1 MSTTTTTTTTTST
14 THAQGVHS
22 IDEELWEY
30 ASSDYEQR
38 KYALTVASLPKA
50 RYENAFEPGCS
61 VGLLSELLALR
72 CGRLLAADMAR
83 ASLPLAARRL
93 KSFPHVRV
101 EARTIPL
108 EWPNETFDLIVVSDL
123 ACYFDVDTLHQVM
136 ERVVDSS
143 AIGAHVVGVHWTDR
157 TDFPLTGNYVHAVM
171 DRTRELRGI
180 VHHVDDRFVLDVWER
195 IS

>member
-1 MSTTTTTTTTTST
+1 MSTTTT
-14 THAQGVHS
+14 HAYLEGGHS
-22 IDEELWEY
+22 SDEELWEY

-38 KYALTVASLPKA
+38 KYALTVASLPMA

-72 CGRLLAADMAR
+72 CARLLAADLAR
-83 ASLPLAARRL
+83 ASLALAARRL

-101 EARTIPL
+101 EERTIPM
-108 EWPNETFDLIVVSDL
+108 EWPNETFDLIVLSDL

-157 TDFPLTGNYVHAVM
+157 TDFPLTGNYAHAVM
-171 DRTRELRGI
+171 DRTRALRGI

-195 IS
+195 SS